1 MLLRRLYDER
11 LAQASYLIGCQATGE
26 ALVID
31 PNRRVEQYLET
42 AKREGLRVA
51 HVTETHIHADFVSGA
66 RELAHRAGARLYLS
80 GMGGAGWQY
89 AYADE
94 ARAELLR
101 DGSRFRVGRIDVSV
115 MHTPGHTPE
124 HLAFLVADGATTQE
138 PMGALTGDFLFVGD
152 VGRPDLLEK
161 AANERGTMV
170 AGARQLFASLQ
181 RFRSLPDYL
190 QIWPGHGAGSACG
203 KSLGAVPQ
211 STLGYEKLTN
221 WAFGIADEEEFVR
234 AVLEGQPDPPRYFA
248 IMKRINRDGP
258 PLLASIQPPG
268 RLPPDR
274 LEPAMAGGAVV
285 VDTRSAREYARG
297 AVPGTINIPWNRSFT
312 SWAGWLLPY
321 DRDLYLIADEARVPE
336 IQEVVRELSGIG
348 LDRISGFFDDKVV
361 EVRRKSGT
369 RLETIGIVDVASLDR
384 ANGDIALIDVRST
397 GEFAH
402 GHVPGARSIPLGD
415 LTARLAEIPRNRPVV
430 VHCQSGGRAAIA
442 ASILKANG
450 FSDVRLFPG
459 GFDEWRESGRSVE

>member
-1 MLLRRLYDER
+1 
-11 LAQASYLIGCQATGE
+11 
-26 ALVID
+26 
-31 PNRRVEQYLET
+31 
-42 AKREGLRVA
+42 
-51 HVTETHIHADFVSGA
+51 
-66 RELAHRAGARLYLS
+66 
-80 GMGGAGWQY
+80 
-89 AYADE
+89 
-94 ARAELLR
+94 
-101 DGSRFRVGRIDVSV
+101 
-115 MHTPGHTPE
+115 
-124 HLAFLVADGATTQE
+124 
-138 PMGALTGDFLFVGD
+138 MGALTGDFLFVGD